1 MPGGTLSKP
10 IAEPLAVTIDCADP
24 IALSRFWMAIIGGTV
39 EPETLSDDWVGL
51 RDVPVLRHVGFQRVP
66 EGKSQKNRVHL
77 DLDVFDLQQAVSSAC
92 SSGASV
98 VGEVVEEPHG
108 YLQVMRDPEGNE
120 FCFILRK
127 RNLGQK

>member
-1 MPGGTLSKP
+1 MPGGTLNKP

-24 IALSRFWMAIIGGTV
+24 VALSRFWMAIIGGTV

-51 RDVPVLRHVGFQRVP
+51 RDVPVLRHVGFQRVS

-92 SSGASV
+92 SIGASV

-108 YLQVMRDPEGNE
+108 YFQVMRDPEGNE

-127 RNLGQK
+127 RNL